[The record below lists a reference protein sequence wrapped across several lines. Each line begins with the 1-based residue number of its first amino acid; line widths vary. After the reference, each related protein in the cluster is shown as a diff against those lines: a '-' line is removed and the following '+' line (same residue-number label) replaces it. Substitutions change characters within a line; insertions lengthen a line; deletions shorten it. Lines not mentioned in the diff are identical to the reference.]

1 MSKKEIDQLFEEPYA
16 TIMCYPRYEKKEL
29 ERRLRELEKL
39 EITELEFVGQKQLLN
54 THVLG
59 KGCVGLVVLAYG
71 KAGKVALK
79 IRRIDADRASMLRE
93 ARLLRKANTVQVGP
107 QLLGAT
113 RNFLAMQFIEGTLLP
128 QWLEKGIGKT
138 QLKTVLRDLLEQ
150 CWRLDKV
157 RLDHGELSHAPKHII
172 IDRKDRAVIVDF
184 ETSSAKRK
192 PSNVT
197 SMSQFLFMSAISPTI
212 KGELGIKDTE
222 NIVDSLRLYKHDMN
236 RENFLQVLKSCGL

>member
-1 MSKKEIDQLFEEPYA
+1 MSKKKIDQLFEEPYA

-71 KAGKVALK
+71 KTGKVALK
-79 IRRIDADRASMLRE
+79 IRRIDADRVSMLRE

-128 QWLEKGIGKT
+128 QWLEKR
-138 QLKTVLRDLLEQ
+138 V
-150 CWRLDKV
+150 DK
-157 RLDHGELSHAPKHII
+157 HP
-172 IDRKDRAVIVDF
+172 
-184 ETSSAKRK
+184 
-192 PSNVT
+192 
-197 SMSQFLFMSAISPTI
+197 
-212 KGELGIKDTE
+212 
-222 NIVDSLRLYKHDMN
+222 
-236 RENFLQVLKSCGL
+236 